1 MSETTGAGSG
11 AADEPDGA
19 AADTASERSAAQGN
33 QARTG
38 GPADHLATLM
48 AEHHLWLIGQMVDR
62 AARLSADRLDRPVEV
77 AVDPGTGQVR
87 VLEILSAVDVGEIIH
102 PAGHQMQIDGG
113 TVMGYGFACLE
124 DLVEQDGQIA
134 AANLGEFRLP
144 TMRDVPELTTVLVQG
159 GQGLTAANA
168 KPVGELTNVP
178 VAAAVAN
185 AVADAVGCRVRDL
198 PVTAEKVFWLT
209 STQKDQKEE
218 ARCRSRSR

>member
-77 AVDPGTGQVR
+77 AVDDETRSLRGLLSRLIGQLDMWTCV
-87 VLEILSAVDVGEIIH
+87 V
-102 PAGHQMQIDGG
+102 AGRPYDW
-113 TVMGYGFACLE
+113 TLE
-124 DLVEQDGQIA
+124 DDE
-134 AANLGEFRLP
+134 
-144 TMRDVPELTTVLVQG
+144 
-159 GQGLTAANA
+159 
-168 KPVGELTNVP
+168 PV
-178 VAAAVAN
+178 
-185 AVADAVGCRVRDL
+185 D
-198 PVTAEKVFWLT
+198 
-209 STQKDQKEE
+209 SM
-218 ARCRSRSR
+218 RSRITRVGPEFLGLVRAATSGGRLGDEFTNYECDPPEQHTLGGMVAHVLTFGAYNRTLAVLALGRAGIGDLGWGDPMGWPATRGGPG